1 MDRVFSVDEMSEQ
14 FWSPPPHPHPHQHP
28 QPPQA
33 PPSSSAHSPPQTAD
47 ESSKMMNRSASEWAF
62 QRFLQLEVEPSE
74 TETTTASS
82 SAPQNDVVLLD
93 TKTATNNN
101 NNNNSHSHSNNNNNT
116 KSNSN
121 GNNAASTTSF
131 TSKKKSNNGTTSTTA
146 SFNAGPPPNIPI
158 DSEEYQAFLKSKL
171 NLACAAVALSRGSLV
186 KPQDSGS
193 LTDNGLQ
200 ASNTSQLGSQ
210 APSKGSGYDLSRSQD
225 KDSNVSLGTHSLP
238 STQKR
243 SGVPVRSTTSG
254 SSREQSD
261 DEEVEG
267 ENELTENMDPADA
280 KRVRRMLSNR
290 ESARRSRRRKQAHL
304 TELETQVSQLRVEN
318 SSLLKRLTEINQK
331 YSDAAVD
338 NRVLKAD
345 VETLRA
351 KVKMAEETVKRITGL
366 NNTMFHGMSEM
377 SSIEMPTFDGSPSDT
392 STDAAVPVQ
401 DNPNHHFYQPS
412 TNNNMSPHDLRVN
425 NGLADISPVEN
436 VQQNPAAGAVSGNK
450 MGRTASLQRVASL
463 EHLQK
468 RIRGGVTNGEQ

>member
-1 MDRVFSVDEMSEQ
+1 MDRVFSVDEMSDQ
-14 FWSPPPHPHPHQHP
+14 FWSPPPHPHQHP

-33 PPSSSAHSPPQTAD
+33 PSSSAHSPPQTAD

-82 SAPQNDVVLLD
+82 PAPQNDVVLLD
-93 TKTATNNN
+93 TKNAANNNN
-101 NNNNSHSHSNNNNNT
+101 NNNNSHSNSNNNNNT
-116 KSNSN
+116 RSNGN

-131 TSKKKSNNGTTSTTA
+131 TSKNKSNNGTTA

-238 STQKR
+238 SMQKR

-377 SSIEMPTFDGSPSDT
+377 STIEMPSFDGSPSDT

-436 VQQNPAAGAVSGNK
+436 VQQNPAAGAVPGNK